1 MDSKEMFEN
10 KKIELQNIDKIVRVK
25 HSPTVSTFISLIK
38 TVPCFLDL
46 FDDSLEYILQ
56 NFQNKK
62 QQQLLDFINNTSEGI
77 VTSDMVN
84 DVEFIMNFAKTMK
97 AVNMLTNGD
106 KVKFYGNLL
115 VNGYLSAR
123 GKILTDEFEEY
134 LELINSLSYRELEYL
149 LFFKE
154 FSDRYTGKLVH
165 QSWNEFSTEFRNKFQ
180 NRDAYVVYKR
190 LQRTGFIS
198 EVIETANI
206 RGETLLLDNNFIGF
220 EVEPEF
226 NRFNEMVLKKIDNT

>member
-25 HSPTVSTFISLIK
+25 HSPAVSTFISLIK

-62 QQQLLDFINNTSEGI
+62 QQQLLDFINNTSEGTA
-77 VTSDMVN
+77 TSDMVN

-115 VNGYLSAR
+115 VN
-123 GKILTDEFEEY
+123 
-134 LELINSLSYRELEYL
+134 
-149 LFFKE
+149 
-154 FSDRYTGKLVH
+154 
-165 QSWNEFSTEFRNKFQ
+165 
-180 NRDAYVVYKR
+180 
-190 LQRTGFIS
+190 
-198 EVIETANI
+198 
-206 RGETLLLDNNFIGF
+206 
-220 EVEPEF
+220 
-226 NRFNEMVLKKIDNT
+226 

>member
-10 KKIELQNIDKIVRVK
+10 KKIELQDIDKIVRVK
-25 HSPTVSTFISLIK
+25 HSPAVSTFISLIK

-62 QQQLLDFINNTSEGI
+62 QQQLLDFINNTSEGT

-115 VNGYLSAR
+115 VKR
-123 GKILTDEFEEY
+123 I
-134 LELINSLSYRELEYL
+134 
-149 LFFKE
+149 FKCK
-154 FSDRYTGKLVH
+154 R
-165 QSWNEFSTEFRNKFQ
+165 Q
-180 NRDAYVVYKR
+180 N
-190 LQRTGFIS
+190 
-198 EVIETANI
+198 
-206 RGETLLLDNNFIGF
+206 
-220 EVEPEF
+220 
-226 NRFNEMVLKKIDNT
+226 ID